1 MSLIAITIGPR
12 LPIYNLLAQF
22 IFAAGQVIHPKL
34 SHVGGSSTFAT
45 NLCLHLSIAHGL
57 GSVVTLAAA
66 SSSRRI
72 CSDNAPSLRS
82 SPPDGPFT
90 NSPNEALHERIVAVL
105 YVGMQAC
112 GGFMIGQHGR
122 SVHDAIPYICGAKSI
137 PTSLL
142 PLSSPRNN

>member
-1 MSLIAITIGPR
+1 MT
-12 LPIYNLLAQF
+12 
-22 IFAAGQVIHPKL
+22 
-34 SHVGGSSTFAT
+34 
-45 NLCLHLSIAHGL
+45 HGL
-57 GSVVTLAAA
+57 DSVVTLAAA

-82 SPPDGPFT
+82 NPPDGPFT

-112 GGFMIGQHGR
+112 GGIMIGQHGR
-122 SVHDAIPYICGAKSI
+122 SVHEAIPHICGAKAI

-142 PLSSPRNN
+142 LLSSSPRNN